1 MAVFSACVL
10 NDVASSPID
19 RDFQNCRREA
29 KLLALAD
36 AGKP

>member
-10 NDVASSPID
+10 NHVASSID
-19 RDFQNCRREA
+19 RDFQNCRRQA

-36 AGKP
+36 AEKQ